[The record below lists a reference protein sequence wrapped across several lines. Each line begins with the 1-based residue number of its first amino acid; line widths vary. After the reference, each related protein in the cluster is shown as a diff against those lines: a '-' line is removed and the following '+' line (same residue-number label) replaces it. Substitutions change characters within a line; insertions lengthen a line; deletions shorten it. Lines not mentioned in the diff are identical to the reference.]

1 MLPKS
6 GEMAEKLQGIT
17 AQRIR
22 QQRPL
27 QYLNALATGT
37 IQEGSKGTC
46 QAI

>member
-1 MLPKS
+1 MLPEGGK
-6 GEMAEKLQGIT
+6 MAERLQDIT

-37 IQEGSKGTC
+37 IQEGSEGTC